1 MQFTGFIMQA
11 LPWVKTMLFP
21 KGIANDLLQRLQKLA
36 FSISGE
42 QDFSAYIKILSN
54 AELLTQYQLQAQRI
68 RNDYVKYNNLDRI
81 NARRRDLEVRK
92 THRGNRRAEIMIYVA
107 IVGLFT
113 SVVCLWFFSSYM
125 PSNVASTIVTIIS
138 VFLSC
143 LRDMYTFEFG
153 QTPDQKFAQLPELR

>member
-1 MQFTGFIMQA
+1 MQFTSFMMQA

-21 KGIANDLLQRLQKLA
+21 KGVANDVLRRLQKLA

-68 RNDYVKYNNLDRI
+68 RNEYVKYNSLDRM
-81 NARRRDLEVRK
+81 NARRRDIEVRK
-92 THRGNRRAEIMIYVA
+92 SYRGNRRSEIMMYVA
-107 IVGLFT
+107 IVGLFAG
-113 SVVCLWFFSSYM
+113 VMCLWFFSNYM
-125 PSNVASTIVTIIS
+125 PANVASTIATIIS
-138 VFLSC
+138 VLLSC

-153 QTPDQKFAQLPELR
+153 QTNDQKFAQLPELS